1 MNKTKYSK
9 EYIEIAVELCKVSDQ
24 LLKMA
29 AVNLELAGIA
39 TKEQL
44 MSSDVSVSQVV
55 ALASLMEELS

>member
-1 MNKTKYSK
+1 MKDNR
-9 EYIEIAVELCKVSDQ
+9 EAYIAIAVELCKMSDQ

-29 AVNLELAGIA
+29 SVNLELAGIA

>member
-1 MNKTKYSK
+1 MKENRK

-55 ALASLMEELS
+55 ALASLMDELS

>member
-1 MNKTKYSK
+1 MK
-9 EYIEIAVELCKVSDQ
+9 ENREAYIAIAVELCKVSDQ

-29 AVNLELAGIA
+29 AVNLELAGITSRA
-39 TKEQL
+39 QL

>member
-1 MNKTKYSK
+1 MKENRK

-55 ALASLMEELS
+55 ALAPLMEELS

>member
-1 MNKTKYSK
+1 MK
-9 EYIEIAVELCKVSDQ
+9 ENREAYIAIAVELCKVSDQ

-29 AVNLELAGIA
+29 AVNLELAGIG

-55 ALASLMEELS
+55 ALASLMDELS